1 MSRRSAFFGIAAALV
16 VAGVPAL
23 AQSAA
28 PAKEYV
34 PAQPRYATQIAPSQ
48 DSVLDSGTQAAAPP
62 VAAPTVP
69 VAVVAANGQTTAP
82 TADSAAPTPPKQW
95 VQPRYATMDLPA
107 RADETVTVLGLR
119 QSQDFAY
126 RLGTGDKV
134 HITVFNQDDLTGD
147 FQIDGQGY
155 VRLPLIG
162 QLPAAGLTTYALENH
177 IADALSDGYLINPR
191 VNVEVTSYRPFYI
204 IGEVAKPGEYPYV
217 NAMAAPN
224 AIALAGGF
232 TQLAAESTVYIR
244 HQGEMKEHE
253 EPIDEST
260 RIYPGDVLRVDRSGY
275 WAVMTLLS
283 PLISPFSA
291 IAYLLK

>member
-16 VAGVPAL
+16 FAGAPAV

-28 PAKEYV
+28 PSTQYV

-48 DSVLDSGTQAAAPP
+48 DSVLDSGPQAAAPP
-62 VAAPTVP
+62 VAAPTIP
-69 VAVVAANGQTTAP
+69 VAVVAP
-82 TADSAAPTPPKQW
+82 ADTSTQSPPKQW
-95 VQPRYATMDLPA
+95 VQPRYATMDSPT

-119 QSQDFAY
+119 QSQDSAY

-134 HITVFNQDDLTGD
+134 HITVFNQDDLSGD

-162 QLPAAGLTTYALENH
+162 QLPAAGLTTFALENH

-232 TQLAAESTVYIR
+232 TEYAAESTVYVR

-253 EPIDEST
+253 EPIDQST
-260 RIYPGDVLRVDRSGY
+260 RIYPGDVLRVERSGY
-275 WAVMTLLS
+275 WSVMTLLS